1 LCPPVPS
8 PRVGRLVASVLAAG
22 LIAGVATTRAAA
34 APVGPATG
42 GRRPPPV
49 AKAPALPVEESLS
62 ERRAVRGGPVDDG
75 SAAPES
81 PELREVRRFEEQ
93 AFPRTGTFVPSPRE
107 DGAEGDEGG
116 AVPLP
121 GHWGGSGDVAPELRT
136 EPRPA
141 RPRAEPPA
149 PDSEWL
155 RALVLPDLPI
165 RWDPL
170 VLRYLDYFKNDPK
183 GHAIMANWLRR
194 AGRFRALFEKT
205 LERQGLPKSLL
216 YVAMIESGFD
226 TGARSRVGAGGI
238 WQFMP
243 SAARAYGLEVSYW
256 LDARCDPEKAADA
269 AARYLKDLYVRF
281 GSWPL
286 VFAAYNA
293 GYGAVL
299 KSITAY
305 NTNDFWELVRHESG
319 LPWESSIYVPKIMAA
334 AIVGTNAH
342 AFGFDEMTPD
352 APYAYEAAEA
362 PAGTALATVARAAG
376 ARVEVIE
383 ALNPELVRDRMPP
396 DRGPSRVRLPPGT
409 AGAFADNLEA
419 ARGSERTETIVLRF
433 GETLDDVARA
443 RGTSARELKR
453 MNGVKDSGELR
464 AGVSI
469 LVPRRAGAAPK
480 PKSRDKAEGS
490 ESLADAGKTTGA
502 PEAADGD
509 DDTVIVAVPDRSFA
523 YEGRERV
530 FYRTRDGDG
539 LEEIAETF
547 GVRADELT
555 EWNNLDATA
564 KLHPRMVLQI
574 FVRRDFDPVGVLLLD
589 PGKVR
594 VVTLGSEEFLELETA
609 RRGKKRLMVTAKA
622 GDTLAKLGRRYGLTP
637 GDLARINRFSY
648 NTELH
653 EGERI
658 IVYSPTGE
666 PPREVAMGLT
676 PEPRRPKGSPPG
688 PVAAK
693 GRTKTTGA
701 AGTKVAVKAPDRAGG
716 KPAAPAKPGA
726 AATAKPAAV
735 AGAKPAGPAAKP
747 GSPAKPSAPAA
758 KPGSPAA
765 KPSAPAA
772 KPSSASKA
780 GSPAKPS
787 ASARSPVRSRPSA
800 SLRKTPMR
808 VAAAKAPAKS

>member
-1 LCPPVPS
+1 LLL
-8 PRVGRLVASVLAAG
+8 VGALAGAAS
-22 LIAGVATTRAAA
+22 AA
-34 APVGPATG
+34 APAAPA
-42 GRRPPPV
+42 GRRPP
-49 AKAPALPVEESLS
+49 ATKAPTLPVEESLS
-62 ERRAVRGGPVDDG
+62 ERRAVRGSPVDDA

-93 AFPRTGTFVPSPRE
+93 AFPRSGFVVPAPSQNG
-107 DGAEGDEGG
+107 DG
-116 AVPLP
+116 VTPLP

-136 EPRPA
+136 EARPA
-141 RPRAEPPA
+141 RPAAEPAP

-155 RALVLPDLPI
+155 RTLTLPDLPV

-183 GHAIMANWLRR
+183 GHAIMGNWLRR

-216 YVAMIESGFD
+216 YVAMVESGFD
-226 TGARSRVGAGGI
+226 TGARSRVGAGGV

-243 SAARAYGLEVSYW
+243 GAGRAYGLEVSYW
-256 LDARCDPEKAADA
+256 LDARSDPEKSAEA

-305 NTNDFWELVRHESG
+305 NTNDFWELVRHEAG

-334 AIVGTNAH
+334 AIVGTNAQ
-342 AFGFDEMTPD
+342 AFGFGDVTPD
-352 APYAYEAAEA
+352 APYSYETAEA
-362 PAGTALATVARAAG
+362 PPGTALATVARAAG
-376 ARVEVIE
+376 ASLEVLE
-383 ALNPELVRDRMPP
+383 ALNPELVRDRTPP
-396 DRGPSRVRLPPGT
+396 DRGPSRVRLP
-409 AGAFADNLEA
+409 AGAAATFATNLEA
-419 ARGSERTETIVLRF
+419 ARGNERTETIVLRF
-433 GETLDDVARA
+433 GETMEDVARA
-443 RGTSARELKR
+443 RGTNARELR
-453 MNGVKDSGELR
+453 RLNGVKDSSEVR

-469 LVPRRAGAAPK
+469 LVPKKMGAAPK
-480 PKSRDKAEGS
+480 AKAPAKTEG
-490 ESLADAGKTTGA
+490 EAVADAGKTTGP
-502 PEAADGD
+502 PETADAD
-509 DDTVIVAVPDRSFA
+509 EDMTIVAVPDRSFG

-547 GVRADELT
+547 GVRAAELT
-555 EWNNLDATA
+555 EWNNLDPTA

-574 FVRRDFDPVGVLLLD
+574 FVRKDFDPVGVMLLD
-589 PGKVR
+589 PARVR

-609 RRGKKRLMVTAKA
+609 RKGKKRLTVTAKA

-653 EGERI
+653 DGQRI
-658 IVYSPTGE
+658 VVYSPTGE

-676 PEPRRPKGSPPG
+676 PEPKRPKGGAIGAGATQVNKPG
-688 PVAAK
+688 TGKAAS
-693 GRTKTTGA
+693 
-701 AGTKVAVKAPDRAGG
+701 TKVAVKTGPGG
-716 KPAAPAKPGA
+716 KPAAPAKPAVSG
-726 AATAKPAAV
+726 KPAAPAKPGV
-735 AGAKPAGPAAKP
+735 GGKPAAPAKAGVAPKATAGAKP
-747 GSPAKPSAPAA
+747 
-758 KPGSPAA
+758 
-765 KPSAPAA
+765 
-772 KPSSASKA
+772 
-780 GSPAKPS
+780 
-787 ASARSPVRSRPSA
+787 V
-800 SLRKTPMR
+800 
-808 VAAAKAPAKS
+808 APAKK